1 MAMNRIYIVLSLFL
15 IIIIIFSINSY
26 FFTNKE
32 SDKPE
37 LYVGVSVAHY
47 NLEEIIEIVDKIQS
61 YTNLF
66 VVGSTGITYDVS
78 KLDPVCTYLYEKGF
92 FFLIYMHP
100 TDNINSLEVQR
111 QWVEKAKKLWGQ
123 QFIGLYAFDE
133 PGGRQVD
140 NDQYV
145 VIEEA
150 GDNYT
155 DTAEKYVT
163 ELSNILY
170 HITNEPIEAG
180 DLPLFTSDYA
190 LYWFDYQAGYDTVFA
205 EFGWNYSRQL
215 NVAFCRGAATVQN
228 KDWGAIMTWT
238 YNHPPYIESGQELY
252 DDLVLAYENGA
263 KYILVF
269 DSNEDYTQ
277 GILKEEHLDALKK
290 FSEYSKENP
299 QSNFIEKRVAYV
311 LPKGYAYGFRGPKD
325 KIWGFWE
332 ADSLSYEVSMERG
345 GLLEQYGKRLDVI
358 YYDNLNLD
366 ETYITYIFWNGTI
379 INP

>member
-1 MAMNRIYIVLSLFL
+1 MNRIYIVLSLFL

-32 SDKPE
+32 PDKPE
-37 LYVGVSVAHY
+37 LFVGVSVAHY
-47 NLEEIIEIVDKIQS
+47 NLEEIIEIADKIQS

-228 KDWGAIMTWT
+228 KNWGAIITWT
-238 YNHPPYIESGQELY
+238 YNHPPYIESGPELY

-277 GILKEEHLDALKK
+277 GILKNEHLDALKK

-311 LPKGYAYGFRGPKD
+311 LPKGYAYGFRGPED

-332 ADSLSYEVSMERG
+332 ADSISYEVSMELG

-358 YYDNLNLD
+358 YDDNLNLD
-366 ETYITYIFWNGTI
+366 ETYNTYIFWNGTI
-379 INP
+379 ISP

>member
-1 MAMNRIYIVLSLFL
+1 M
-15 IIIIIFSINSY
+15 IN
-26 FFTNKE
+26 E
-32 SDKPE
+32 EPDKPE
-37 LYVGVSVAHY
+37 LFVGVSVAHY
-47 NLEEIIEIVDKIQS
+47 NLEEIIEIADKIQS

-100 TDNINSLEVQR
+100 TDNISSLEVQR

-170 HITNEPIEAG
+170 HITNEPIEA
-180 DLPLFTSDYA
+180 
-190 LYWFDYQAGYDTVFA
+190 
-205 EFGWNYSRQL
+205 
-215 NVAFCRGAATVQN
+215 
-228 KDWGAIMTWT
+228 
-238 YNHPPYIESGQELY
+238 
-252 DDLVLAYENGA
+252 
-263 KYILVF
+263 
-269 DSNEDYTQ
+269 
-277 GILKEEHLDALKK
+277 
-290 FSEYSKENP
+290 
-299 QSNFIEKRVAYV
+299 
-311 LPKGYAYGFRGPKD
+311 
-325 KIWGFWE
+325 
-332 ADSLSYEVSMERG
+332 
-345 GLLEQYGKRLDVI
+345 
-358 YYDNLNLD
+358 
-366 ETYITYIFWNGTI
+366 
-379 INP
+379 

>member
-1 MAMNRIYIVLSLFL
+1 MNRIYIVLSLFL
-15 IIIIIFSINSY
+15 IIIIFSINSY

-228 KDWGAIMTWT
+228 KNWGAIITWT

-332 ADSLSYEVSMERG
+332 ADSLSYEVSME
-345 GLLEQYGKRLDVI
+345 L
-358 YYDNLNLD
+358 
-366 ETYITYIFWNGTI
+366 YIFWNGTI

>member
-1 MAMNRIYIVLSLFL
+1 MNRIYIVLSLFL

-228 KDWGAIMTWT
+228 KNWGAIITWT
-238 YNHPPYIESGQELY
+238 YNHPPYIESGPELY

-332 ADSLSYEVSMERG
+332 ADSLSYEVSMELG

-366 ETYITYIFWNGTI
+366 ETYNTYIFWNGTI

>member
-1 MAMNRIYIVLSLFL
+1 MNRIYIVLSLFL

-228 KDWGAIMTWT
+228 KNWGAIITWT
-238 YNHPPYIESGQELY
+238 YNHPPYIESGPELY

-299 QSNFIEKRVAYV
+299 QSNFIEKRVTYV

-332 ADSLSYEVSMERG
+332 ADSLSYEVSMELG

-358 YYDNLNLD
+358 YDDNLNLD
-366 ETYITYIFWNGTI
+366 ETYNTYIFWNGTI

>member
-1 MAMNRIYIVLSLFL
+1 MNRIYIVLSLFL

-100 TDNINSLEVQR
+100 TDNISSLEVQR

-145 VIEEA
+145 VIEES

-228 KDWGAIMTWT
+228 KDWGAIITWT
-238 YNHPPYIESGQELY
+238 YNHPPYIESGPELY

-311 LPKGYAYGFRGPKD
+311 LPKGYAYGFRGPED

-332 ADSLSYEVSMERG
+332 ADSLSYEVSMELG

-358 YYDNLNLD
+358 YDDNLNLD
-366 ETYITYIFWNGTI
+366 KTYNSYIFWNGTI
-379 INP
+379 ISP

>member
-1 MAMNRIYIVLSLFL
+1 MNRIYIVLSLFL
-15 IIIIIFSINSY
+15 IVIIIFSINSY
-26 FFTNKE
+26 FFTNE
-32 SDKPE
+32 EPDKPE
-37 LYVGVSVAHY
+37 LFVGVSVAHY
-47 NLEEIIEIVDKIQS
+47 NLEEIIEIADKIQS

-228 KDWGAIMTWT
+228 KNWGAIITWT
-238 YNHPPYIESGQELY
+238 YNHPPYIESGPELY

-290 FSEYSKENP
+290 FSEYSIENP

-311 LPKGYAYGFRGPKD
+311 LPKGYAYGFRGPED

-332 ADSLSYEVSMERG
+332 ADSISYEVSMELG

-358 YYDNLNLD
+358 YDDNLNLD
-366 ETYITYIFWNGTI
+366 ETYNTYIFWNGTI
-379 INP
+379 ISP